1 MTAWEQQLTAC
12 DCRITMPRRAVM
24 DVLLEAESPLTPQE
38 ILERGRQVHARLG
51 LVTVYRTLELFLRLT
66 LVRRVHRE
74 DGCQGYVLT
83 SPGHHHVLLC
93 RDCGRAVE
101 FPGGDDLQA
110 LIQRVEGETGYR
122 VDEHLLQL
130 FGRCTACQQGESDA

>member
-1 MTAWEQQLTAC
+1 MTAWEQRLTAC
-12 DCRITMPRRAVM
+12 DYRITMPRRAVM
-24 DVLLEAESPLTPQE
+24 GVLLEAESPLTPQE

-51 LVTVYRTLELFLRLT
+51 LVTVYRTLELFLRLN
-66 LVRRVHRE
+66 LVRRVHHE
-74 DGCQGYVLT
+74 DGCHGYVLI

-101 FPGGDDLQA
+101 FPGGDELRA
-110 LIQRVEGETGYR
+110 LIHRVEGETGYR

-130 FGRCTACQQGESDA
+130 FGRCATCQENKHE